1 MIPLYDENPV
11 KNNSYV
17 RMIILIICLTV
28 FLYQQGSNNNQ
39 FLIYYFGFKPASLF
53 SEIDFPTFTPVLT
66 LFTSMFMHS
75 GWMHFLGNMLYLWI
89 FADNVEDKMGKKKF
103 IFFYTL
109 CGLIAA
115 ISQAA
120 INIESQ
126 IPMIGASG
134 AIAGVLGS
142 YMYFYPKAKI
152 LVLIP
157 FLIFF
162 TIRVPAYILLLIW
175 FFLQFYNF
183 AINDMDSSVA
193 WLAHIGGFV
202 TGYLY
207 SRINYSKVKF
217 LKGKSKLLIKKKG
230 PWG

>member
-11 KNNSYV
+11 KNRSYV
-17 RMIILIICLTV
+17 RVIILIICLIV
-28 FLYQQGSNNNQ
+28 FLYQQGSNENQ
-39 FLIYYFGFKPASLF
+39 FLIYYFGFKPASLLG
-53 SEIDFPTFTPVLT
+53 EINYPTFTPMLT

-103 IFFYTL
+103 IFFYIS
-109 CGLIAA
+109 CGLVAA
-115 ISQAA
+115 ISQAI

-142 YMYFYPKAKI
+142 YMYFFPKAKI
-152 LVLIP
+152 LVLVP

-162 TIRVPAYILLLIW
+162 TIKVPAYILLLIW
-175 FFLQFYNF
+175 FLLQFYNF
-183 AINDMDSSVA
+183 AINNIDSSVA
-193 WLAHIGGFV
+193 WLAHIAGFA

-207 SRINYSKVKF
+207 CKIYYKNVEV
-217 LKGKSKLLIKKKG
+217 LKGKTKLLPKNKG
-230 PWG
+230 PWS